1 MYDYFD
7 YSQLNCRLDDDVI
20 ATTPSFGHKTE
31 ANVFGVDRKVH
42 LCTGYWA
49 NVINSRHPKTA

>member
-7 YSQLNCRLDDDVI
+7 YSQLNCRFDDDVI

-31 ANVFGVDRKVH
+31 ANVFDVDRKVY

-49 NVINSRHPKTA
+49 NVINSRHRKTA

>member
-7 YSQLNCRLDDDVI
+7 YSQLNCWLDHDVI
-20 ATTPSFGHKTE
+20 ATTPSFEHKTE
-31 ANVFGVDRKVH
+31 ANVFDVDGKH